1 MKSRFGIKFF
11 LFAILALVLLACT
24 STASADGTSID
35 KPADYA
41 QSASAGILEL
51 EDDEFTSIDLATALG
66 VSVSELPSIV
76 IAVTISDDDTTTT
89 TAARI
94 GFFASSPVIG
104 NLDGSTAAKTGIV
117 VTEARTFYVRG
128 IGRYMGIHGAVGT
141 AHVSVARVR

>member
-1 MKSRFGIKFF
+1 MKSPLNWLGIV
-11 LFAILALVLLACT
+11 LAALVMIAC
-24 STASADGTSID
+24 ANVVNADGTSID

-41 QSASAGILEL
+41 QSASAGIREI
-51 EDDEFTSIDLATALG
+51 ESNEFESIDLATALR
-66 VSVSELPSIV
+66 VSVSDLPNIV

-89 TAARI
+89 TAARV
-94 GFFASSPVIG
+94 GFFAASPVIG
-104 NLDGSTAAKTGIV
+104 DLDGSTAAKTGIV